1 MSRWLPPLI
10 ASIIGIA
17 LGLLYGWVI
26 DPVRFTDTTPDSLR
40 ADYRTDYVLMV
51 AEAYHADH
59 EADLAVRRLA
69 IFGGESPAAIAERAL
84 QTGRD
89 RGYAPTDVSLLQQLT
104 RAMQSYQPAPPTAVS
119 PQGEGTP

>member
-1 MSRWLPPLI
+1 MPRWLPPLI
-10 ASIIGIA
+10 ALTLGIA

-40 ADYRTDYVLMV
+40 ADYRTDYILMV

-59 EADLAVRRLA
+59 NADLAVRRLA
-69 IFGGESPAAIAERAL
+69 IFGSESASAIAEKAL

-89 RGYAPTDVSLLQQLT
+89 SGYAPNDLSLLQELT
-104 RAMQSYQPAPPTAVS
+104 RAMQSYQPAPPTAASS
-119 PQGEGTP
+119 PGEGTP

>member
-1 MSRWLPPLI
+1 V
-10 ASIIGIA
+10 IIGLG
-17 LGLLYGWVI
+17 LGLLYGWVL

-59 EADLAVRRLA
+59 NADLAVRRLA
-69 IFGGESPAAIAERAL
+69 IFGSEPASSIAEKAL

-89 RGYAPTDVSLLQQLT
+89 SGYAPKDLSLLQELT
-104 RAMQSYQPAPPTAVS
+104 RAMQSYQPAPPTAAS
-119 PQGEGTP
+119 PQGESTP